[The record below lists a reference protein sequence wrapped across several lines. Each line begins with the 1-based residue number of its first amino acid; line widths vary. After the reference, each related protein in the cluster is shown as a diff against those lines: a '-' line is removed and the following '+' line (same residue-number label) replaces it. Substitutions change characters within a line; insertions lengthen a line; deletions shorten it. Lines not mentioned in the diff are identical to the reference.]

1 MAINEGIESLREL
14 FRGRPGASRRCDEGI
29 WTGVRLV
36 FGEFAASEPLKSQR
50 TILRIHGNLPSLH
63 RYGSDDRVEIVS
75 ICFAERF
82 DRHHNGIETQAFN
95 LSIDQGLLTYFK
107 SLTTEGYFIRR
118 CYWNKPIWK
127 PFDIAS
133 ENISMECAGI
143 EKCFRWLAFNFNC
156 LNYAAHQSDCNRIA
170 DFREA

>member
-50 TILRIHGNLPSLH
+50 TILRIHSNLPGPH

-75 ICFAERF
+75 IRFAQCF
-82 DRHHNGIETQAFN
+82 DRHNRGVEVQPFDFSFDQSALSDLNGLAAKR
-95 LSIDQGLLTYFK
+95 D
-107 SLTTEGYFIRR
+107 FIRLGHR
-118 CYWNKPIWK
+118 THGDAFKIP
-127 PFDIAS
+127 AQ
-133 ENISMECAGI
+133 NIRVESTGI
-143 EKCFRWLAFNFNC
+143 EKRLHRLALDLDC
-156 LNYAAHQSDCNRIA
+156 LDYATHRLL
-170 DFREA
+170 